1 MAEFNSKFPFIDSL
15 QKVRL
20 VQFKIVVQYFFILQK
35 KKKVRKFKKKFLE
48 KLSSKI
54 CLCRNIIHIFE
65 KNS

>member
-35 KKKVRKFKKKFLE
+35 KKKVRKFKKKISRE
-48 KLSSKI
+48 
-54 CLCRNIIHIFE
+54 IIQ
-65 KNS
+65 